1 MGCGSMLGDLF
12 CLADHLIEPSRR
24 PAASPW
30 QAPFPAGS
38 TRSGEDLLSD
48 LYRMLGE
55 GQISQE
61 VFSSLRDLAD
71 RGQLR
76 RVDVAVHQARGRR
89 RNVYREDTGTQNALQ
104 GIRLRQQNLAE
115 ARKESERVLTNLRG
129 RIADID
135 ERMAGKENIAREA
148 VGEGDDQIARRR
160 LTEKAQLSSL
170 RDRLHKQLQRLTEDL
185 GRLDEV
191 RAELEAREVELEA
204 VRAREG
210 LAFLG
215 SAEGAS
221 GKR

>member
-12 CLADHLIEPSRR
+12 YLADHLVQPSRG

-38 TRSGEDLLSD
+38 TRSSEDLLSD

-61 VFSSLRDLAD
+61 VFSSLRDLAG
-71 RGQLR
+71 RGLLR

-89 RNVYREDTGTQNALQ
+89 RSVHREDTGTQNALQ
-104 GIRLRQQNLAE
+104 GIRLRRQNLAGVRE
-115 ARKESERVLTNLRG
+115 ESERVMSNLRG

-135 ERMAGKENIAREA
+135 ERMAGKENIARQA
-148 VGEGDDQIARRR
+148 VGEGDDQAARRR

-170 RDRLHKQLQRLTEDL
+170 RDRLHKQLQMLTEDL

-191 RAELEAREVELEA
+191 RAELEGRAVELEA
-204 VRAREG
+204 VRTREG
-210 LAFLG
+210 LASLG
-215 SAEGAS
+215 SIEGAR
-221 GKR
+221 GDG

>member
-12 CLADHLIEPSRR
+12 YLADHLVQQSRGS
-24 PAASPW
+24 AASPW
-30 QAPFPAGS
+30 QAPFLAGS
-38 TRSGEDLLSD
+38 TQSGEDLLSD

-71 RGQLR
+71 RSQLR
-76 RVDVAVHQARGRR
+76 RVDVAVHQTRGRR
-89 RNVYREDTGTQNALQ
+89 RSLHREDRGIQNALQ

-115 ARKESERVLTNLRG
+115 ARKESERVISNLRG
-129 RIADID
+129 RIASID
-135 ERMAGKENIAREA
+135 DRMTGKQNTAREA
-148 VGEGDDQIARRR
+148 VGEGDDQTARRR

-170 RDRLHKQLQRLTEDL
+170 RDRLHQQLHRLTEDL

-210 LAFLG
+210 LASLV
-215 SAEGAS
+215 SVEGAR
-221 GKR
+221 GDG

>member
-12 CLADHLIEPSRR
+12 YLADHLVQPSRG

-30 QAPFPAGS
+30 QAPSPAES

-48 LYRMLGE
+48 LYRLLGE

-61 VFSSLRDLAD
+61 VFSSLRALAD

-89 RNVYREDTGTQNALQ
+89 RNVHREDTGTQNALQ

-170 RDRLHKQLQRLTEDL
+170 RDRLHKQLQRLAEDL

-210 LAFLG
+210 LASLG
-215 SAEGAS
+215 SVEGAS

>member
-12 CLADHLIEPSRR
+12 YLADHLVQPSRG

-89 RNVYREDTGTQNALQ
+89 RSVHREDTGTQNALQ
-104 GIRLRQQNLAE
+104 GIRLRRQNLAGVRE
-115 ARKESERVLTNLRG
+115 ESERVMSNLVG

-135 ERMAGKENIAREA
+135 ERMAAKENFAREA
-148 VGEGDDQIARRR
+148 VGEGDDQAARRR

-170 RDRLHKQLQRLTEDL
+170 RDRLHKQVQMLTEDL

-191 RAELEAREVELEA
+191 RAKLEAREVELEA

-210 LAFLG
+210 LASLG
-215 SAEGAS
+215 SVEGAS
-221 GKR
+221 GRR

>member
-12 CLADHLIEPSRR
+12 CLADHLVQPSRG

-38 TRSGEDLLSD
+38 TWSGEDLLSD

-55 GQISQE
+55 GRITQE

-76 RVDVAVHQARGRR
+76 RVDVAVHQARAQRR
-89 RNVYREDTGTQNALQ
+89 TVHRGDTDTRNALQ
-104 GIRLRQQNLAE
+104 GISLRQQRLVE
-115 ARKESERVLTNLRG
+115 AREESERVMSNLRG

-135 ERMAGKENIAREA
+135 ERMAGKENIARQA
-148 VGEGDDQIARRR
+148 VGEGDDQAARRR

-170 RDRLHKQLQRLTEDL
+170 RERLHKQLQMLTEDL

-210 LAFLG
+210 LASLG
-215 SAEGAS
+215 SIEGAK
-221 GKR
+221 GDG